1 MLPLG
6 PAGSMVSRHGV
17 PSSRASTAPV
27 LLKLRHAGRVTETQH
42 APPLQLRSLRPGLR
56 ARIVVYFSLATLI
69 GVVILSVVTFAAT
82 RNYLL
87 DKATSSAKS
96 QAIANAQLVRSLVGT
111 ARSDAGEVV
120 TNLRTETGGYA
131 VLHLGTEDL
140 FYAQA
145 PLRFTQS
152 NLPASFVS
160 NAIRGVSGVQRVDFN
175 DRPFEAVAVAIPA
188 IDATYFEVFPINDVS
203 DTLGTIRS
211 TLVAAVIGITIVAG
225 LIGYLLSGNVLLPLR
240 RVTAAAKTIA
250 EGALG
255 TRLEDERDPD
265 LQRLVTSFNGMADAV
280 QERIEREERFASD
293 VSHELRSPIT
303 SLGAAVDVLQG
314 RADELSDRNRQA
326 LEIIVAQVR
335 RFDRTVLDLLELSRL
350 DARAGQDQLE
360 ELHLTSLV
368 ERIAARHG
376 YEGVLVVSDLGG
388 DDLVLVDKRRI
399 ERVLVN
405 LLDNARDHA
414 GGASEILLSTNDD
427 HDLLLIVD
435 DNGPG
440 IGVSERLRIFERFAR
455 GTASRNSVGSGLG
468 LAIVSEHASAIGG
481 RAYVDT
487 SPSGGAR
494 FVVTIPRL
502 DAEA

>member
-1 MLPLG
+1 M
-6 PAGSMVSRHGV
+6 R
-17 PSSRASTAPV
+17 
-27 LLKLRHAGRVTETQH
+27 LR
-42 APPLQLRSLRPGLR
+42 LQALRPGLR
-56 ARIVVYFSLATLI
+56 ARIVVYFSLATFI

-87 DKATSSAKS
+87 DKATASARS
-96 QAIANAQLVRSLVGT
+96 QAIANAQLVRSLVGS

-131 VLHLGTEDL
+131 VLHLGSEDL

-152 NLPASFVS
+152 NLPATFVR
-160 NAIRGVSGVQRVDFN
+160 NAIGGTSGVQRVDFN
-175 DRPFEAVAVAIPA
+175 GRPFEAVGVSIPV
-188 IDATYFEVFPINDVS
+188 IDATYFEVFPISDVA

-225 LIGYLLSGNVLLPLR
+225 LIGFLLSGNVLLPLR

-250 EGALG
+250 EGALE
-255 TRLEDERDPD
+255 TRLDSERDPD
-265 LQRLVTSFNGMADAV
+265 LQRLVESFNGMADAV

-303 SLGAAVDVLQG
+303 SLGAAVGVLQA
-314 RADELSDRNRQA
+314 RAEEFSDRNRQA
-326 LEIIVAQVR
+326 IDIIAAQIR

-376 YEGVLVVSDLGG
+376 YEKVLVVSDLGSN
-388 DDLVLVDKRRI
+388 DVVLVDKRRI
-399 ERVLVN
+399 ERILVN

-414 GGASEILLSTNDD
+414 GGASDILLSSNDEE
-427 HDLLLIVD
+427 LLLIVD

-468 LAIVSEHASAIGG
+468 LAIVSEHARAIGG
-481 RAYVDT
+481 RAFVDT

-502 DAEA
+502 DATA